1 MCTSKRFLTK
11 FFLARLRA
19 FIATHFSKQP
29 KSLVAIS
36 QVNSGLSAGLPAKI
50 PSAFGPIEIKPSL
63 SKTDKAV
70 ITKLEPY
77 ERSRLGLHDDFLYLS
92 CKVATTDDRSAI
104 DTAYRNIKYA
114 LGVLNLITRG
124 YSVGKRFGYPNAPIG
139 KFLSA
144 STIFTID
151 RRERKM
157 GAYLSE
163 NHYPTFWKQN
173 FSVWQR
179 TDAEEITKFAKYYVS
194 DLARIDFRDKL
205 VQAVVLFQEGQE
217 ATHIDVALLKFWT
230 GIEVL
235 CGPGREGTHRADG

>member
-179 TDAEEITKFAKYYVS
+179 TDAEEITKF
-194 DLARIDFRDKL
+194 DQI
-205 VQAVVLFQEGQE
+205 
-217 ATHIDVALLKFWT
+217 
-230 GIEVL
+230 L
-235 CGPGREGTHRADG
+235 CVRSR